1 MSGPAPVPTL
11 YEWAGGL
18 PAFERLTEV
27 FYRRVPQEP
36 LLAPLFAQMDPA
48 HATHVAHFIAE
59 VFGGPPRY
67 SSERGGHTAMLAKHL
82 ARHLSEAQRA
92 RWMALLLE
100 CADQAGLPDD
110 PEFRSAFVGYIEWGS
125 RLARINS
132 ASAELPPHQAQMPQ
146 WDWGAAKGPYQPPQP

>member
-1 MSGPAPVPTL
+1 MTQAAPVPTL
-11 YEWAGGL
+11 YQWAAGM

-27 FYRRVPQEP
+27 FYQRVPQDP
-36 LLAPLFAQMDPA
+36 LLAPLFAGMDPA
-48 HATHVAHFIAE
+48 HAQHVAHFIAE

-67 SSERGGHTAMLAKHL
+67 SGARGGHTAMLGKHL
-82 ARHLSEAQRA
+82 ERHLTETQRT

-125 RLARINS
+125 RLALINS
-132 ASAELPPHQAQMPQ
+132 RSDQLPPHDAAMPQ
-146 WDWGAAKGPYQPPQP
+146 WDWGAAKGPYRGE